1 MIRRT
6 VLWNLPKSLS
16 FLSLAA
22 SLAVMAV
29 PAAGQGRVVIG
40 AGSQIDTGSGQVG
53 LGCASLTVAGLAAG
67 QWSGIENVELTSSA
81 RMETTELDFGGDW
94 SAATFQDVPGQVHWL
109 EQCDRTEGSLLGNN
123 RFASLTVSTSTGVL
137 RRLDAD
143 GEQTITESLRLIGGG
158 MPLMLRS
165 TVAGQAARLTAP
177 VSATWVIQS
186 VDVADINSSGGQGLA
201 PGDPGNYQSQDSGG
215 NSNWFLGAVAL
226 PIPLLG
232 WPGLLLL
239 LLTTLAIGWRR
250 LAEGSPTSK
259 TLQDSHHG

>member
-6 VLWNLPKSLS
+6 VLQNLTKC
-16 FLSLAA
+16 LSLAFLLS
-22 SLAVMAV
+22 SLAAV
-29 PAAGQGRVVIG
+29 TGPAVGQGRVVIG
-40 AGSQIDTGSGQVG
+40 EGSQIDTGSGQVG

-67 QWSGIENVELTSSA
+67 QWSGIENVALTSSA
-81 RMETTELDFGGDW
+81 HLETTELDFGGDW
-94 SAATFQDVPGQVHWL
+94 TAATFQDVPGQVHWR

-123 RFASLTVSTSTGVL
+123 RFASLAVSTSTGVL
-137 RRLDAD
+137 RRLDVD
-143 GEQTITESLRLIGGG
+143 GEQTITESLRLIGGE

-165 TVAGQAARLTAP
+165 SVAGQAARLTVP
-177 VSATWVIQS
+177 VPATWSIRS
-186 VDVADINSSGGQGLA
+186 VDVADIDSSGGQSLA
-201 PGDPGNYQSQDSGG
+201 PGDPANSQSQDSGG

-250 LAEGSPTSK
+250 LAVGSLTSK
-259 TLQDSHHG
+259 TLQDS